1 MAKIVSIADEV
12 YRELGDPSDLS
23 IATISF
29 WLRTNLGQLN
39 NMLNIDAAIDESTL
53 ELTGEL
59 TVDQAVIFK
68 KLYFI
73 HYYDLK
79 IRSTLGAA
87 SSDSVIE
94 VASDGARVRKI
105 NKNELSKSW
114 MAARKGER
122 DELDKLINAYRITAS
137 APIQV
142 AGDDTIPEGRNTRT
156 EDTNI
161 RSRHS
166 I

>member
-39 NMLNIDAAIDESTL
+39 NMLNLDKVIDETTL
-53 ELTGEL
+53 ELEEEL

-79 IRSTLGAA
+79 ILSTLGAA
-87 SSDSVIE
+87 SNDSVIE

-114 MAARKGER
+114 MSARKAER

-142 AGDDTIPEGRNTRT
+142 AGDDTIPEGRNTRV
-156 EDTNI
+156 EDVNI
-161 RSRHS
+161 RSRHT

>member
-1 MAKIVSIADEV
+1 MAKIVSIADEAF
-12 YRELGDPSDLS
+12 RELGNPTDLS

-53 ELTGEL
+53 ELTEEL
-59 TVDQAVIFK
+59 TIDQAVIFK

-87 SSDSVIE
+87 SNDSVI
-94 VASDGARVRKI
+94 
-105 NKNELSKSW
+105 
-114 MAARKGER
+114 ARKAER

-142 AGDDTIPEGRNTRT
+142 AGDDTVKEGRSTRS
-156 EDTNI
+156 DDLNI
-161 RSRHS
+161 RTRNY

>member
-1 MAKIVSIADEV
+1 MAKIVSIADEA
-12 YRELGDPSDLS
+12 YRELGNPSDLS

-39 NMLNIDAAIDESTL
+39 NMLNIDKVIDQSTL
-53 ELTGEL
+53 ELKEEL
-59 TVDQAVIFK
+59 TIDQAVIFK

-79 IRSTLGAA
+79 IRATLGAA
-87 SSDSVIE
+87 SNDSVIE

-114 MAARKGER
+114 MSARKAER

-137 APIQV
+137 APLQV
-142 AGDDTIPEGRNTRT
+142 AGDDTIAEGRNTRV
-156 EDTNI
+156 EDLNI
-161 RSRHS
+161 RTRHS